1 MLDWQNA
8 RRHQE
13 WWIAGCGITCDV
25 TKLTPFNP
33 WRESN
38 LRVFGLN
45 RPNTLRIVSL
55 QGLKWTRY
63 RYIKGNALAR
73 NLRKRHFLSRAKDPV
88 STHDC
93 RWVHAGMKM
102 ALPRWMIIRAGFPQ
116 ALFKATHRAPNF
128 GGFYFSPI
136 YPIHLCRIQSESYLR
151 KNCIL
156 NIQTTLVLGHCPLW
170 MGDAEKLWCLVQTT
184 KIRLWCWHYYY
195 SRKYM
200 LCFNLEG

>member
-8 RRHQE
+8 RRHQK
-13 WWIAGCGITCDV
+13 WWIAGYGITCDV
-25 TKLTPFNP
+25 AKLTPFNP

-45 RPNTLRIVSL
+45 RPNNLRIVSL
-55 QGLKWTRY
+55 QGLKWTGY
-63 RYIKGNALAR
+63 RYIKGNALAK

-88 STHDC
+88 STHRIADEFMQGWKW
-93 RWVHAGMKM
+93 R
-102 ALPRWMIIRAGFPQ
+102 FPDEWSSEQ
-116 ALFKATHRAPNF
+116 DFRKHCLRLLRAPNF
-128 GGFYFSPI
+128 GGFDFSPI

-151 KNCIL
+151 KNCTL
-156 NIQTTLVLGHCPLW
+156 NIQTTLVFGHCPLW